1 MSSSY
6 FQLLNATPRLCDPG
20 WPGSSRVDLGVAGRI
35 FFQEESLIRGVEP
48 RSQRPATA
56 GVSRKLASHTGL
68 RWHLDL
74 DWKRS
79 ICLLLPMVG
88 SLSDVREYLRP
99 SKEFQ
104 SLTKRRRR
112 LGICWILRCAGPCF
126 ACPNGGRQ
134 GLIHCPPLMLLE
146 SVRADSDFET
156 LRF

>member
-1 MSSSY
+1 MS
-6 FQLLNATPRLCDPG
+6 
-20 WPGSSRVDLGVAGRI
+20 AGFRQGETLINQSGLIPIAFRRSDKQFI
-35 FFQEESLIRGVEP
+35 FPHPPARRVEP

-56 GVSRKLASHTGL
+56 GVSRKRASHTGL